1 MDRGDFVHTVARGV
15 VAAVAP
21 DELALFEPV
30 SRAYLRDPERV
41 PARRGRP
48 GEVLGSGIDVAV
60 ELVSP
65 VALAVADATYDR
77 LVGETGEAAVCGSGG
92 RLDELHALAG
102 ERASALGLPGDR
114 AKRVADALRAHLERE
129 S

>member
-77 LVGETGEAAVCGSGG
+77 LVGEAGEAAVGG

-114 AKRVADALRAHLERE
+114 AKRVADALRAHLERA